1 MELIFLFEVC
11 QPFPL
16 SPAPSLLLGAGGA
29 RDEGQGGGDHPLHE
43 DGGGAD
49 KGEDSFSSTG
59 LSCAF
64 ILIYKALFGP
74 SKSEHSC
81 EQSEQTLPRN

>member
-1 MELIFLFEVC
+1 MKLIFLFEVC
-11 QPFPL
+11 QSFPL
-16 SPAPSLLLGAGGA
+16 SPAPSFLLCAGGA

-64 ILIYKALFGP
+64 I
-74 SKSEHSC
+74 
-81 EQSEQTLPRN
+81 